1 MFQCVVHGHK
11 SPVWR
16 GAARSA
22 LPERDQNGFPG
33 ALSSTVSPGTL
44 SSTIKGLGQVTG
56 SFTATCQSGC
66 GGATPPT
73 PPTPVLQANAA
84 ASQAATLGTV
94 ALATTTVQTTNIGLR
109 LNALRGGATGLSTS
123 GLSFNLD
130 GKPVMLAGV
139 TPFNL
144 DGKPVMLTGVTGPL
158 PGNGGNGASADKTGP
173 LSRLGVFANGQGSFG
188 DQDATSREPG
198 FDFHTAGLTVGADY
212 RILDPLVVGL
222 AFGYLRTNTSTDA
235 AAGDSRVNGYSFSIY
250 GNYYVLP
257 KLYIDAIVMGGW
269 NNYDVKRNTPTG
281 VAEAEPGG
289 NQFSIGSSVG
299 YDFSMAGFTFG
310 PTARVTYVR
319 IHIDGYQETGAG
331 PSNSRVGSQT
341 VESVTTDLGGQ
352 INYAISFGWGVLSP
366 LLRFEWEHEYKG
378 GSRIVNAGL
387 VSDPATSVAFATSK
401 PDRDYFNLGAGITA
415 TLPRGIGA
423 FFYFEEQ
430 IGRSGFTN
438 HTFTG
443 GVRIEF

>member
-1 MFQCVVHGHK
+1 
-11 SPVWR
+11 
-16 GAARSA
+16 
-22 LPERDQNGFPG
+22 
-33 ALSSTVSPGTL
+33 
-44 SSTIKGLGQVTG
+44 
-56 SFTATCQSGC
+56 
-66 GGATPPT
+66 
-73 PPTPVLQANAA
+73 
-84 ASQAATLGTV
+84 
-94 ALATTTVQTTNIGLR
+94 
-109 LNALRGGATGLSTS
+109 
-123 GLSFNLD
+123 
-130 GKPVMLAGV
+130 MLAGV

-269 NNYDVKRNTPTG
+269 NDSNVKRNTPTG

-310 PTARVTYVR
+310 PTARVAYVR

-415 TLPRGIGA
+415 TLPV
-423 FFYFEEQ
+423 EL
-430 IGRSGFTN
+430 GRSSTSKSRLAGPASPITPSRAAWESSSEERSRESQFESAAPSGPLVQAAHRQGLGKSRRVHHAGERRLECRAAAHHGRLHCYEHAARHSISPRAGSSWATAM
-438 HTFTG
+438 
-443 GVRIEF
+443 